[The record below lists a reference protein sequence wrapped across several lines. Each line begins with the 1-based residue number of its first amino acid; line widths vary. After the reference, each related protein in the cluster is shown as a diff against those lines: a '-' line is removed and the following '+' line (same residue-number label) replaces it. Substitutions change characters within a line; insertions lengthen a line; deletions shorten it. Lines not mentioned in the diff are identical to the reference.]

1 MSYHADGMSKPRL
14 SVRDWLFGAGGKRRL
29 LEAVLA
35 AERRRPWTE
44 AELAR
49 AAGLHAKGSVDV
61 HVRALVQIGV
71 LSERDRVY
79 TLVARHPLV
88 RPLRR
93 LLDVVATIEDGEVDR
108 PSRGAGS

>member
-1 MSYHADGMSKPRL
+1 MSKPRL
-14 SVRDWLFGAGGKRRL
+14 SIRDWLFGAGGKRRL

-35 AERRRPWTE
+35 PERRGPWTE

-71 LSERDRVY
+71 LSEHDRVY

-93 LLDVVATIEDGEVDR
+93 LLEVVGTIQDGDVNR
-108 PSRGAGS
+108 PPLGPGS